1 MRKSSKEKILR
12 DLRIDTFEKY
22 FDLTSN
28 TAKIDIS
35 YDHFDDI
42 LDDHF
47 GGPNAYKLDNEFLH
61 NIYDYASLLP
71 GKVNF
76 EINLHL
82 KDLDGY
88 SPEKVA
94 DILNRNFSLL
104 PYRDAIRN
112 TKKIKLSITMLI
124 VGIIF
129 FVIEMLC
136 KSFNWGDIA
145 IEILDIAA
153 WVFIW
158 EAVTLFFLDYL
169 GDKKEKRNFHKRLKK
184 IYIIPEK

>member
-1 MRKSSKEKILR
+1 M
-12 DLRIDTFEKY
+12 
-22 FDLTSN
+22 
-28 TAKIDIS
+28 
-35 YDHFDDI
+35 
-42 LDDHF
+42 
-47 GGPNAYKLDNEFLH
+47 
-61 NIYDYASLLP
+61 LP

-124 VGIIF
+124 VGIVF

>member
-1 MRKSSKEKILR
+1 MRKSSKEKILK

-47 GGPNAYKLDNEFLH
+47 GGPNV
-61 NIYDYASLLP
+61 YDYASLLP

-124 VGIIF
+124 VGIVF